1 MKRLL
6 TGWTIKLQT
15 YINIVCILAIL
26 IITGCSSEDTHSLYL
41 TTAETNYI
49 QSLKK
54 PVIAAPCPDYPPI
67 DFTDQDGNYIGLSQ
81 DYLHEI
87 SKKLGVTFAVATLQS
102 WADVLQAAKDRKV
115 DIVLSIQDVPE
126 RHSYL
131 QFTKPYI
138 RIPNVIVVQKS
149 NTNVHS
155 LDDLAGMKIAVVKG
169 YAVIDFIKKKYP
181 SFTIF
186 TVKNETEGLM
196 KVSFGEYDAMIISLS
211 TVSYMVDTH
220 GITNLRVAGNV
231 GYDWNLCIGVR
242 NDDPAL
248 FSIISKALNS
258 ISDSKRRAIYQ
269 RWISLAPR
277 PFYQEK
283 EFWYILTVL
292 LLGGLLVIIGIIAW
306 NASLHR
312 QVKIKTQ
319 QLENELYWHKKTQK
333 QLVLEKER
341 LLSTIQSIGDAFI
354 STDDSGQII
363 LSNKQ
368 ADLLFNNTI
377 SLVKDVKSLISFTE
391 SNTEKPVNPIDEC
404 IQLKKPVVYHH
415 LHCHCNNRT
424 IDVSVTSSP
433 IEIENAIIGAVTI
446 IRDIT
451 DMLAMQNELIK
462 LQQFE
467 SLGILAAGIAHD
479 FNNILTAIM
488 GNAEIASLMLVKNT
502 QGNDFLEIID
512 GIKKSVKSA
521 QSLTGHLLTYAKG
534 GKPIKK
540 EGNIIK
546 VVHDTVDFMTH
557 GSSVKVE
564 FMAHDNIENFDFDE
578 HQISHVFRNIVLN
591 AIQAMNNGGVLTV
604 TVKNV
609 DLKNVDLKN
618 NVLQLPDGNYVMI
631 QFSDTGKGIPR
642 EHISKIFDPYFTTK
656 EKGTGLGLTTSL
668 SIIRQHGGTIT
679 VSSSDKGTVF
689 TVYLPK
695 VKGNVSVNEIPA
707 VNVDSIRAHVL
718 ILDDRQDILDVTA
731 GMLGMLGCTYDTATR
746 SDDAIEKIIASKE
759 KGKQFDC
766 VLVDITIPGSMS
778 GVDAFA
784 QMKKIQGNLKGIVMS
799 GYADNSAIADYAQYG
814 FSWYLIK
821 PFTFDDLK
829 QALIKVT
836 VT

>member
-1 MKRLL
+1 M
-6 TGWTIKLQT
+6 T
-15 YINIVCILAIL
+15 IL
-26 IITGCSSEDTHSLYL
+26 IITSCSSEDTNSIYL
-41 TTAETNYI
+41 TSEETNYI
-49 QSLKK
+49 QSLKTLKK

-67 DFTDQDGNYIGLSQ
+67 DFTDQDGNHIGLSH
-81 DYLHEI
+81 DYLNEI
-87 SKKLGVTFAVATLQS
+87 SKKLGLTFTVVTIQS
-102 WADVLQAAKDRKV
+102 WAEVLQAAKDRKV

-131 QFTKPYI
+131 RFTKPYV

-149 NTNVHS
+149 NTKVNS
-155 LDDLAGMKIAVVKG
+155 MGDLAGMKIAVVKG

-181 SFTIF
+181 SFTIE
-186 TVKNETEGLM
+186 TVKNETEGVM
-196 KVSFGEYDAMIISLS
+196 KLSFGEYDAMIISLS
-211 TVSYMVDTH
+211 TVSYLVDTH
-220 GITNLRVAGNV
+220 GIANLRVAGNV

-242 NDDPAL
+242 NDDPVL

-258 ISDSKRRAIYQ
+258 IPDSNRRTFYQ

-277 PFYQEK
+277 PFYKEK
-283 EFWYILTVL
+283 EFWYILTAL
-292 LLGGLLVIIGIIAW
+292 LFGVLLVIIGIIAW
-306 NASLHR
+306 NASLRR

-319 QLENELYWHKKTQK
+319 ELEDELYWHKKTQE
-333 QLVLEKER
+333 QLLLEKER
-341 LLSTIQSIGDAFI
+341 LLITIQSIGDAFI
-354 STDDSGQII
+354 STDSSGSIV

-368 ADLLFNNTI
+368 ADLLFDNAI
-377 SLVKDVKSLISFTE
+377 SLGKDVRSLVNFTE
-391 SNTEKPVNPIDEC
+391 STAQNTVDPIGEC
-404 IQLKKPVVYHH
+404 IQLKKTIVYYH
-415 LHCHCNNRT
+415 LKCHCNNRT
-424 IDVSVTSSP
+424 LDVFVTSSP
-433 IEIENAIIGAVTI
+433 IEIENTIIGAVTI

-451 DMLAMQNELIK
+451 DMIAMQNEFIK

-479 FNNILTAIM
+479 FNNILTSIM
-488 GNAEIASLMLVKNT
+488 GNAEIASLMLLKNT
-502 QGNDFLEIID
+502 KEYDFAEIIN

-521 QSLTGHLLTYAKG
+521 QSLTGQLLTYAKG

-540 EGNIIK
+540 EGNIIQLL
-546 VVHDTVDFMTH
+546 HDTVDFVTH

-564 FMAHDNIENFDFDE
+564 YIVEGPIENFDFDE

-591 AIQAMNNGGVLTV
+591 AIQAMNNSGVLTV
-604 TVKNV
+604 TV
-609 DLKNVDLKN
+609 KNVDLKN
-618 NVLQLPDGNYVMI
+618 NVLQLPDGTYVMI
-631 QFSDTGKGIPR
+631 QFSDTGKGIPQ
-642 EHISKIFDPYFTTK
+642 EHITKIFDPYFTTK

-679 VSSSDKGTVF
+679 VSSSDKRTDF
-689 TVYLPK
+689 TIYLPK
-695 VKGNVSVNEIPA
+695 MKGAVSVNEKHIEK
-707 VNVDSIRAHVL
+707 VDSINAHVL
-718 ILDDRQDILDVTA
+718 ILDDREEILDVTA
-731 GMLGMLGCTYDTATR
+731 GMLDILGCTYETATQ
-746 SDDAIEKIIASKE
+746 SDDAIEKVIASKE
-759 KGKQFDC
+759 KGKPFDC

-784 QMKKIQGNLKGIVMS
+784 RMKKTQKNLKGIVMS